1 LIKIV
6 TQDNGLESNE
16 AAVMSKSNYCERCP
30 DEHTDQCNACNKD
43 KLPVLEEITYDKA
56 IAYFEEENERYE
68 NMLGSRA
75 KLLEEY
81 RINRLVIEI
90 LMQMN

>member
-1 LIKIV
+1 V
-6 TQDNGLESNE
+6 
-16 AAVMSKSNYCERCP
+16 SKSIYCERCP
-30 DEHTDQCNACNKD
+30 NEHTDQCNTCNKD

-56 IAYFEEENERYE
+56 ITYFEEENERYE

-75 KLLEEY
+75 EQLEEY
-81 RINRLVIEI
+81 RINRFVIEI